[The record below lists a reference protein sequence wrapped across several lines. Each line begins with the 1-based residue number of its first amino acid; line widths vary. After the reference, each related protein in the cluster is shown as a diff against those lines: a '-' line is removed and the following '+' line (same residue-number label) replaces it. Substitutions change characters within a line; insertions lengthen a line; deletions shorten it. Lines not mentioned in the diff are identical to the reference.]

1 MIWIA
6 GVCAITLVIC
16 MPLYLHYK
24 RALRYHLAC
33 SYKITGSLCAFLLA
47 LIAAI
52 KLDPRCYICA
62 GAILFYAIADYILE
76 YNFMLGAGFFLA
88 GHICNI
94 AFFLNLAQI
103 SVLHLVCLLLMGAM
117 LAIVLYNWRK
127 PVGKQMP
134 MFIVYGLSLLFM
146 CVCAV
151 GCFTLN
157 STAGILFACGGALF
171 YLSDAMLLRRTLF
184 PSNISLS
191 WCIMITYYS
200 SVLLFGIGCLQ
211 L

>member
-1 MIWIA
+1 M
-6 GVCAITLVIC
+6 T
-16 MPLYLHYK
+16 
-24 RALRYHLAC
+24 
-33 SYKITGSLCAFLLA
+33 
-47 LIAAI
+47 
-52 KLDPRCYICA
+52 
-62 GAILFYAIADYILE
+62 
-76 YNFMLGAGFFLA
+76 
-88 GHICNI
+88 
-94 AFFLNLAQI
+94 
-103 SVLHLVCLLLMGAM
+103 
-117 LAIVLYNWRK
+117 
-127 PVGKQMP
+127 

-146 CVCAV
+146 CVCAI

-191 WCIMITYYS
+191 WCIMFTYYS